1 MNIFKRIGIKIGEA
15 ARSIFGRRSYSA
27 TRVKKRMKALKRAG
41 VKNNAMKQFET
52 MSKVFKNK
60 KGKSIFS
67 RYLTDEEEDEADDIF
82 ETFLS
87 DVTTTIEGIEE
98 AYAEVEQLPGI
109 RKGETN
115 LNEMAHQVDIAHN
128 RERAA
133 FIKNILGSP
142 VIKESWNKY
151 KDLEENSKNVQLME
165 QALNDVADE
174 LSDGQTYNL
183 FSQQQRLDQVIA
195 KYRELKGE
203 GDEDE

>member
-1 MNIFKRIGIKIGEA
+1 
-15 ARSIFGRRSYSA
+15 
-27 TRVKKRMKALKRAG
+27 MKALKRAG